1 MENSFTT
8 EEKLC
13 EELKNFCEEEKLPHI
28 SADELLFEDITNEQ
42 RRWLSDFVRRWE
54 YYVES

>member
-13 EELKNFCEEEKLPHI
+13 KELEDFCKKEGLQYQ
-28 SADELLFEDITNEQ
+28 SADELLFEDITDEQ
-42 RRWLSDFVRRWE
+42 RRWLSDFVQRWE